1 MHAALV
7 CITQH
12 RQMGATGVIM
22 NKNIMTWQEIGDT
35 ICGHAL
41 SPKAELVKIELCNLI
56 RKTDLRLQDGD
67 IAVLLLVIG
76 ESMLRD
82 LQA

>member
-1 MHAALV
+1 MFAALV
-7 CITQH
+7 RLSQ
-12 RQMGATGVIM
+12 RWQVEAPGVIM
-22 NKNIMTWQEIGDT
+22 NKEIMTWQEIGDT

-41 SPKAELVKIELCNLI
+41 SPKAELVKIELCNLM
-56 RKTDLRLQDGD
+56 RKTDSRLQDGD

-82 LQA
+82 LEA

>member
-1 MHAALV
+1 MRTGLV
-7 CITQH
+7 CLY
-12 RQMGATGVIM
+12 RSRKMGATGVIM
-22 NKNIMTWQEIGDT
+22 NKDIITWQEIGDT

-56 RKTDLRLQDGD
+56 RKTDLRLQDCD
-67 IAVLLLVIG
+67 IAVLLLIIG